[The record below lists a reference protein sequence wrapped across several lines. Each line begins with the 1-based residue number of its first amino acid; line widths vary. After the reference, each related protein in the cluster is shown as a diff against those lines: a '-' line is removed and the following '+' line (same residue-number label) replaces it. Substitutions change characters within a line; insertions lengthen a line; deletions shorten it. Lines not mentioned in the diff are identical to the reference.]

1 MRVLH
6 AFVPCT
12 RVFVLEATDSST
24 AVDSDGAL
32 LLPPYQIA
40 IALVGAAPQRASV
53 RAVVAGGRLAR
64 SELS

>member
-1 MRVLH
+1 MQVLH

-32 LLPPYQIA
+32 LLSPYQIA
-40 IALVGAAPQRASV
+40 IALVGAAPQRA
-53 RAVVAGGRLAR
+53 VVAGGRLAR